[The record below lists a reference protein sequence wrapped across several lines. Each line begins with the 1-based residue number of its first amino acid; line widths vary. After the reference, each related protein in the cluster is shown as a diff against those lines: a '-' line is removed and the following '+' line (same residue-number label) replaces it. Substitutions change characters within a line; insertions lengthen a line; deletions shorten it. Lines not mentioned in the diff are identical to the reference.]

1 MVPVILIAIIPHSHI
16 QGGYRM
22 KKRILSIILTLT
34 MALCLLSASVLAAEP
49 SFGISM
55 GGTQLEPGKYY
66 RADADGNAEETTPE
80 NYEIYFVSDDT
91 NVYTLTINGAAEH
104 EIAFG
109 NATSLTVVDY
119 SQSPTGNRVTY
130 TPQDSDTVMV
140 QTMDSNVADGTFVV
154 LTAGKLNA
162 ALAPDQSLTLAY
174 QNGDGSFTNARHFHA
189 SAGNNNEGEQYFAY
203 FLLFGYPGIDD
214 SITVSGGD
222 SVTIDDILYTYHDY
236 PTRAMT
242 IHFSM
247 DRSPY
252 ITADHFGKLTVRAD
266 RADTKVLN
274 GYDFVAGYPTEAVF
288 NVEQP
293 KPCLLSGTI
302 ALDQGE
308 VVIANTAYITGD
320 NAVVSMDEI
329 TGIATVDGRAVV
341 GGALEITG
349 NPGDDDYRAL
359 AEVAPNGDITLCTGA
374 ATALGNC
381 TVQLKSGGNLVM
393 AEAAELAYS
402 YDGNYIELQRGT
414 IKSVGSAL
422 TVYVGTTALQPAGAD
437 TTFAL
442 TSDHYDPLL
451 LSDLSGEVN
460 AVMEEGTE
468 LTFSDGQQNK
478 IIRAQSYVSDLTICD
493 DGSILEG
500 GEPVS
505 DPDGDHVYL
514 VGAAHTT
521 YELGGFT
528 IFGNPD
534 GVSYDDETGVLS
546 IHTSGSY
553 TIQNTTSVT
562 IGDAISVDAPG
573 TVLTLK
579 DIRIETDAAAALTVR
594 AEEVTIYAESSNTL
608 TGIGS
613 SGIANYNSDPLHIYG
628 DGTLAV
634 TGNAYLAVEG
644 SLYISGPSVTVT
656 GADGIWGNVSMV
668 SGALTVTGMT
678 HAGIRGNVN
687 LYGGNLTVTGG
698 SGGNGEDGEPAIYGN
713 VSLYGGSLTATGGK
727 AATGSNGNGGTGVT
741 GSVYVQ
747 DGIAALTGG
756 AGSGT
761 GSNGNGISDEENLS
775 GNTDRVT
782 VAEGK
787 PDRVTGAE
795 GKPDSS
801 PVVIRYKVTADAENG
816 TINIGTRYR
825 GSETVTFTVTPDAG
839 YVLKSLTVTRKSGA
853 EVAFTEKDGIY
864 TFKMPASAVTVK
876 AEFALTFEDIES
888 DHPFYEAIEW
898 AFRNNLM
905 NGMSE
910 TTFDRIN
917 PITRQQVWRVL
928 ARLVTKEDP
937 ADMSV
942 AKDWA
947 VAQGITDGTN
957 PGTAATREEF
967 VTMLWTAYGKPA
979 ADTSA
984 LTAFSDADAISAD
997 AIAAMAWAVEQGIVG
1012 GYEDGTLRPA
1022 AGASRGAFAAILFR
1036 YLAK

>member
-1 MVPVILIAIIPHSHI
+1 
-16 QGGYRM
+16 M
-22 KKRILSIILTLT
+22 KKRILSIILALT
-34 MALCLLSASVLAAEP
+34 MTLCLLSVSALAAEP

-55 GGTQLEPGKYY
+55 GGTQLEAGTYY
-66 RADADGNAEETTPE
+66 RADADGNAEETTAE
-80 NYEIYFVSDDT
+80 NYEIYFVSNDT
-91 NVYTLTINGAAEH
+91 DVYTLTINGASEH
-104 EIAFG
+104 EITFG
-109 NATSLTVVDY
+109 SAASLTVIDY
-119 SQSPTGNRVTY
+119 GQSPAGNRVIY

-140 QTMDSNVADGTFVV
+140 QTMDSNVADGTFAV
-154 LTAGKLNA
+154 LTAGRLKA
-162 ALAPDQSLTLAY
+162 ALAPDQSFTLAY
-174 QNGDGSFTNARHFHA
+174 QDADGSFTNARHFHA
-189 SAGNNNEGEQYFAY
+189 SADNNDEGEQYFAY
-203 FLLFGYPGIDD
+203 FLLFGYPGVDD

-222 SVTIDDILYTYHDY
+222 SVTIDDILYTYHDD

-242 IHFSM
+242 IRFSM

-252 ITADHFGKLTVRAD
+252 ITADHFGELTVRAD
-266 RADTKVLN
+266 RAYTDVLN

-293 KPCLLSGTI
+293 KPCLISGTI

-320 NAVVSMDEI
+320 NAVVSMDEN
-329 TGIATVDGRAVV
+329 TGIVTVDGSAVV

-359 AEVAPNGDITLCTGA
+359 AEVAPNGDMTLCTGA
-374 ATALGNC
+374 ATALSDC
-381 TVQLKSGGNLVM
+381 TVQLKDGGNLAL
-393 AEAAELAYS
+393 AEAAELTYS

-414 IKSVGSAL
+414 ITSVDSAL

-437 TTFAL
+437 TAFTL
-442 TSDHYDPLL
+442 TSDRYDPLL

-460 AVMEEGTE
+460 AVLEEGTD
-468 LTFSDGQQNK
+468 LTFSDGQQDK
-478 IIRAQSYVSDLTICD
+478 IIRAQSYVSDLTIRE
-493 DGSILEG
+493 DGSILVG

-553 TIQNTTSVT
+553 TIQNTASGTT
-562 IGDAISVDAPG
+562 DDAISVDAPG

-579 DIRIETDAAAALTVR
+579 DIRIETAAAAALTVC
-594 AEEVTIYAESSNTL
+594 AEEVTIYAEGSNIL
-608 TGIGS
+608 TGIGT
-613 SGIANYNSDPLHIYG
+613 SGIANYNSNHLPICG

-656 GADGIWGNVSMV
+656 GADGIWGDVFMD
-668 SGALTVTGMT
+668 SGELTVTGLT
-678 HAGIRGNVN
+678 HAGIRGNVD

-698 SGGNGEDGEPAIYGN
+698 SGGNGDDGEPAIDGD
-713 VSLYGGSLTATGGK
+713 VSLYDGTLTVTGGK
-727 AATGSNGNGGTGVT
+727 AVTGSNGNGGAGVT
-741 GSVYVQ
+741 GRVDVL
-747 DGIAALTGG
+747 DGTATLTGG

-761 GSNGNGISDEENLS
+761 GSNGNGISDEANLS

-787 PDRVTGAE
+787 PESA
-795 GKPDSS
+795 
-801 PVVIRYKVTADAENG
+801 PVVISYKVTTDAENG
-816 TINIGTRYR
+816 TIDIDTRYQR
-825 GSETVTFTVTPDAG
+825 GDVVTFTVTPDAG
-839 YVLKSLTVTRKSGA
+839 YVLKGLTVTRRSGA
-853 EVAFTEKDGIY
+853 EVSVTENSGVY
-864 TFKMPASAVTVK
+864 TFTMPASAVTMK
-876 AEFALTFEDIES
+876 AEFVLAFGDIES
-888 DHPFYEAIEW
+888 DHQFYKAIEW
-898 AFRNNLM
+898 VYQNKLM
-905 NGMSE
+905 NGKTE

-917 PITRQQVWRVL
+917 PITRQQVWRIL
-928 ARLVTKEDP
+928 ARILTGEDP
-937 ADMSV
+937 GSMAA
-942 AKDWA
+942 AKEWA
-947 VAQGITDGTN
+947 MAQGITDGTT
-957 PGTAATREEF
+957 PGAAATREEF

-984 LTAFSDADAISAD
+984 LTAFSDASAISAD
-997 AIAAMAWAVEQGIVG
+997 ATAAMAWAVEQGIVG

-1022 AGASRGAFAAILFR
+1022 ASASRGAFAAILYR